1 MKEEISQ
8 QRCTVGAHGYTN
20 NLPENRASKTNVDV
34 IDKKVNSE
42 TKLSTGEVRV
52 PRWRLIIR
60 PEGAK
65 IIGSNEAFSFS
76 IKYSLQKIMK
86 STKVTKELFPD
97 WEQTDRTCGIITRLE
112 INYQFHLSTYCLDHF
127 CFRSMYN
134 KTIIIFGFCDI
145 QNNQGLG
152 KGYHLQPSAVFG
164 WLITPTSTLIIL
176 DITKTS
182 SNNCLLL
189 VLRPSI
195 SSLQSATSEGHKC
208 YYKVRWRVM
217 CDRYYKVRQNRSVF
231 KSSLIIIIRAIYTRK
246 NKTRLT

>member
-76 IKYSLQKIMK
+76 IKNSLQKIMK
-86 STKVTKELFPD
+86 LLFKLGV
-97 WEQTDRTCGIITRLE
+97 WKNNMVATFWITTMGRL
-112 INYQFHLSTYCLDHF
+112 
-127 CFRSMYN
+127 
-134 KTIIIFGFCDI
+134 
-145 QNNQGLG
+145 
-152 KGYHLQPSAVFG
+152 
-164 WLITPTSTLIIL
+164 
-176 DITKTS
+176 
-182 SNNCLLL
+182 SNN
-189 VLRPSI
+189 VGDGN
-195 SSLQSATSEGHKC
+195 ENGK
-208 YYKVRWRVM
+208 K
-217 CDRYYKVRQNRSVF
+217 
-231 KSSLIIIIRAIYTRK
+231 AID
-246 NKTRLT
+246 LH